1 MTFTRFLASTA
12 TVACGITAMLLAP
25 SASADEDSN
34 RMSEIVL
41 KISIAAENGDITPAQ
56 AAEYLVAAQN
66 TVMAEQA
73 YEEFEAKVVAAYE
86 AGEIDRRQAGAKIA
100 AFKKELSDKMYQDCN
115 ARMNAAVEEGTMTV
129 EEVKEVW
136 TVYKKM
142 TDDGKEE
149 QITRQDYANAQAKMQ
164 QMVDKGEIT
173 QAQMDAKLVEMRMM
187 IGKSKSGGQ
196 PQVTR
201 QDYANAQ
208 AKMQQMVDKGEIT
221 QAQMDARLVEMRK
234 MIGKSKSS
242 GQPQITRQ
250 DYANA
255 QAKMQQMVDKGEITQ
270 EQMEARLGEMRRMIG
285 RANRERKA
293 ADGGRANRERKAAD
307 GGRGEVSDECMALR
321 SRLAMAVRNG
331 DMTREE
337 AGEIWNAECGSN

>member
-1 MTFTRFLASTA
+1 MKFTRFLASSA
-12 TVACGITAMLLAP
+12 TVACGITVMLLAP
-25 SASADEDSN
+25 NASADEDSN
-34 RMSEIVL
+34 MMSEIVL

-73 YEEFEAKVVAAYE
+73 YEEFEAKVIAAYE
-86 AGEIDRRQAGAKIA
+86 AGKLDRRQAGAKIA

-129 EEVKEVW
+129 EEVNEVW

-142 TDDGKEE
+142 ADGGKDE
-149 QITRQDYANAQAKMQ
+149 QITRQDYADAQAKMQ
-164 QMVDKGEIT
+164 QMVE
-173 QAQMDAKLVEMRMM
+173 
-187 IGKSKSGGQ
+187 
-196 PQVTR
+196 
-201 QDYANAQ
+201 
-208 AKMQQMVDKGEIT
+208 KGEIT

-242 GQPQITRQ
+242 GQPQVTRQ
-250 DYANA
+250 DYADA
-255 QAKMQQMVDKGEITQ
+255 QAKMQQMVENGEITQ
-270 EQMEARLGEMRRMIG
+270 EQMDGRMGEMRRMIG

-307 GGRGEVSDECMALR
+307 GGRGEVSDDCMELR
-321 SRLAMAVRNG
+321 RRLGTAVRNG